1 MSYSIIVHNK
11 QGAASG
17 HNGETQGEINRWLN
31 GWSDPENLSGTVK
44 DETGDIVGVKEI
56 GKKRIQWYAKNEA
69 AVSLGRKGGLV
80 KSPRKAGTSAENGRL
95 GGRPKKSKDESEA

>member
-17 HNGETQGEINRWLN
+17 HTGKTQGEINRWLN

-56 GKKRIQWYAKNEA
+56 GKKRVQWYAKNEA
-69 AVSLGRKGGLV
+69 AVSLGKLGGSA
-80 KSPRKAGTSAENGRL
+80 KSEKKAKSSAENGRL